1 MCRLCAL
8 NTTLCRFQ
16 ERFSFGKSI
25 LVPAAA
31 QGVFDAEL
39 VEYAS
44 GEMGGQMRKGGFSGI
59 KRGAEGHDDG
69 A

>member
-1 MCRLCAL
+1 M
-8 NTTLCRFQ
+8 
-16 ERFSFGKSI
+16 
-25 LVPAAA
+25 PAAA

-39 VEYAS
+39 VENAA
-44 GEMGGQMRKGGFSGI
+44 GEMGGQMRKGGLSGI